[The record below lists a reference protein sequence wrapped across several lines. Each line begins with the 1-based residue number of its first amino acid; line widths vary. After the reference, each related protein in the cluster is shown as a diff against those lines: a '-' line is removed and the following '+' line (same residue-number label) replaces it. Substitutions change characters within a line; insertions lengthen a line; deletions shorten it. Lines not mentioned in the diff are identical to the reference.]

1 VSPDLIVLATGV
13 HNPLAWRHG
22 RIGRS
27 RKPIR
32 PDDAR
37 WTVKIRFGVSL
48 GIDTAVDR
56 LPAVIDRLEA
66 DGVDSLWFSELVY
79 SPAVDPFAGIGYALG
94 RSPRLKVGSS
104 VAVLPG
110 RHPVLVAKQLVSL
123 AILGPKRVLPV
134 FGLRPASRAEW
145 DLFPVPDGQRA
156 AVFDEAL
163 QVVRALL
170 DGNEVS
176 FAGRFFQIDNVAL
189 GICAPAPVDLW
200 LGGSAPAAF
209 RRIGRLA
216 DGWLGSFLTPDEARH
231 ARESIERAAADNGR
245 QIEPDHYGLS
255 LAVGDGVL
263 PEHVLAAVRGRRPD
277 ADPTDL
283 VAADWPQLHR
293 QLDGLIAAGLTKF
306 VIRPVGPAPVE
317 EFIDRFVAELLPRQN

>member
-1 VSPDLIVLATGV
+1 M
-13 HNPLAWRHG
+13 
-22 RIGRS
+22 
-27 RKPIR
+27 
-32 PDDAR
+32 
-37 WTVKIRFGVSL
+37 KIRFGVSL

-79 SPAVDPFAGIGYALG
+79 SPAVDPFAGMGYALG
-94 RSPRLKVGSS
+94 RSTRLKVGTS

-110 RHPVLVAKQLVSL
+110 RHPVLVAKQLASL
-123 AILGPKRVLPV
+123 AVLGPKRVLPV

-163 QVVRALL
+163 SVVRALL
-170 DGNEVS
+170 DGGEVS
-176 FAGRFFQIDNVAL
+176 FAGRFFQIDNVTL
-189 GICAPAPVDLW
+189 DIRAPTRVDLW

-216 DGWLGSFLTPDEARH
+216 DGWLGSFLTLEEARH
-231 ARESIERAAADNGR
+231 ARQSIERAAADNGR
-245 QIEPDHYGLS
+245 HIEPDHYGLS
-255 LAVGDGVL
+255 LAVGNGIL
-263 PEHVLAAVRGRRPD
+263 PEEVLAAVRARRPD

-306 VIRPVGPAPVE
+306 VIRPVGSAPVE

>member
-1 VSPDLIVLATGV
+1 LA
-13 HNPLAWRHG
+13 AAA
-22 RIGRS
+22 
-27 RKPIR
+27 IR
-32 PDDAR
+32 YDAR
-37 WTVKIRFGVSL
+37 WTVKVRFGVSL
-48 GIDTAVDR
+48 GIGTPVDR
-56 LPAVIDRLEA
+56 LPTVIDRLEA

-79 SPAVDPFAGIGYALG
+79 SPAVDPFAGMGYALG
-94 RSPRLKVGSS
+94 RSTRLKVGTS

-110 RHPVLVAKQLVSL
+110 RNPVLVAKQLASL
-123 AILGPKRVLPV
+123 AVLGPKRVLPV

-163 QVVRALL
+163 EVIRALL
-170 DGNEVS
+170 DRDEVS
-176 FAGRFFQIDNVAL
+176 FAGRFFQIDEVTL
-189 GICAPAPVDLW
+189 GIRAPVPVDLW

-231 ARESIERAAADNGR
+231 ARESIEHAAAENGR
-245 QIEPDHYGLS
+245 EIEPDHYGLS

-263 PEHVLAAVRGRRPD
+263 PDEVLAAVRGRRPD
-277 ADPTDL
+277 VDPTDL

-293 QLDGLIAAGLTKF
+293 QLDGLIAAGLSKF
-306 VIRPVGPAPVE
+306 VIRPVGSAPVE